1 MCRIYC
7 SQAPVRIVGSIR
19 TETEFSSYTKKK
31 TSGNVSFRGSTS
43 PFTLFIT
50 YKLSFNHFMKL
61 LVPKYKVI
69 TLSHGMR
76 TTLLVST
83 GHSEHEH
90 DDNISTRSVNL
101 YKSVVNFPL

>member
-1 MCRIYC
+1 
-7 SQAPVRIVGSIR
+7 
-19 TETEFSSYTKKK
+19 
-31 TSGNVSFRGSTS
+31 
-43 PFTLFIT
+43 
-50 YKLSFNHFMKL
+50 MKL

-69 TLSHGMR
+69 TLSHGIR

-83 GHSEHEH
+83 GHSEHEN